1 MVVSSG
7 NVLIINSLVG
17 LRETKENRQKKVKNS
32 KKSCQLKKWNT
43 VHLISVSSIQV
54 Q

>member
-17 LRETKENRQKKVKNS
+17 LRETKENRQKKS
-32 KKSCQLKKWNT
+32 KILKKAA
-43 VHLISVSSIQV
+43 S
-54 Q
+54 

>member
-17 LRETKENRQKKVKNS
+17 LRETKENRQKKSQKF
-32 KKSCQLKKWNT
+32 
-43 VHLISVSSIQV
+43 
-54 Q
+54 